1 MSDYGALSANG
12 VGGGMKKD
20 AFADAVQR
28 AKQVKLEL
36 ERTAG
41 ELVSWLEPAASLII
55 RDIRFSELASQRT
68 SS

>member
-28 AKQVKLEL
+28 AKQVSRAR
-36 ERTAG
+36 ERSRRA
-41 ELVSWLEPAASLII
+41 
-55 RDIRFSELASQRT
+55 R
-68 SS
+68 